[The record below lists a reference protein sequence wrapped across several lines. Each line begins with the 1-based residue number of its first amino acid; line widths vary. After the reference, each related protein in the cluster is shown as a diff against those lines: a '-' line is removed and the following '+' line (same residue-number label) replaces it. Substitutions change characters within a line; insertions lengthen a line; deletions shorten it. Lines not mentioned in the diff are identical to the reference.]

1 LLLSEQKP
9 FLFAALSGE
18 MAIVLGPSLGGKMKK
33 TGLLLVLLLA
43 AAAFA
48 QQAGSADANEP
59 ATPDKTQFTRVSFP
73 IERVQT
79 PTNADLYCAG
89 FISKEPVPNVNFVA
103 GGLET
108 PNTTKFVNG
117 DMIYLAGGGY
127 QAGQQYTIV
136 RELQDPNRYE
146 LFDGQHALL
155 HSTGQPYSE
164 LARVRIV
171 DTRSKMAI
179 AEVEFSCDGV
189 VPGDLAVPFVEK
201 SAITFHPPV
210 HFDRFLPSTGK
221 VQGRIVMA
229 KDFDS
234 ELGTGMKVYLNVG
247 SSQGIKIGDYFRA
260 VRNYEHDLH
269 DPVDSLSFKASAT
282 EDTQRNP
289 PVIEPTMLSRYDRGP
304 RVHVA
309 DLPRR
314 AVGEIVILST
324 TPTTSTGMI
333 VYALEDVHSGDV
345 VELDEQQQ

>member
-1 LLLSEQKP
+1 
-9 FLFAALSGE
+9 
-18 MAIVLGPSLGGKMKK
+18 MKK

-43 AAAFA
+43 VSGHA
-48 QQAGSADANEP
+48 QQAADSGEP
-59 ATPDKTQFTRVSFP
+59 ATPDKTQFTRAGFP
-73 IERVQT
+73 IERVQA

-89 FISKEPVPNVNFVA
+89 FINKQVLPNVNFVA

-146 LFDGQHALL
+146 LFAGQHALL
-155 HSTGQPYSE
+155 KATGQPYAE

-189 VPGDLAVPFVEK
+189 VPGDIAVPFVEK
-201 SAITFHPPV
+201 SAIAFHPPV
-210 HFDRFLPSTGK
+210 HFDRFLPASGK
-221 VQGRIVMA
+221 VSGRIVMA

-234 ELGTGMKVYLNVG
+234 ELGTGMKVYMNLG
-247 SSQGIKIGDYFRA
+247 SSQGVKVGDYLRA
-260 VRNYEHDLH
+260 VRNYEADLK
-269 DPVDSLSFKASAT
+269 DPVDSLSFMASTT
-282 EDTQRNP
+282 EDTQRRP
-289 PVIEPTMLSRYDRGP
+289 AVIEPTALDRYSKGP

-314 AVGEIVILST
+314 AVGEVVVIST

-333 VYALEDVHSGDV
+333 VYALEDVHSGDN
-345 VELDEQQQ
+345 VELDEQPQ

>member
-1 LLLSEQKP
+1 
-9 FLFAALSGE
+9 
-18 MAIVLGPSLGGKMKK
+18 MKK

-89 FISKEPVPNVNFVA
+89 FISKQPVPNVNFVA

-127 QAGQQYTIV
+127 QTGQQYTVV
-136 RELQDPNRYE
+136 RELQDPNEYE
-146 LFDGQHALL
+146 LFAGQHALL
-155 HSTGQPYSE
+155 HATGQPYSE

-179 AEVEFSCDGV
+179 AEVEFSCDGI
-189 VPGDLAVPFVEK
+189 VPGDLTMPFVEK

-282 EDTQRNP
+282 EDTQKNP
-289 PVIEPTMLSRYDRGP
+289 PMIEPTMLNRYDRGP